1 VNAAIDYSFMPENT
15 REVFNILCGH
25 DFISKFVLIGGTALA
40 IQIKHRLS
48 EDLDFIYDGDTL
60 NINLIK
66 RNISKIFPDYRITRM
81 DTNEQIDLV
90 INEIKVTFFSSGV
103 IALPFKVIEH
113 SFKWNKMRI
122 CTAEIIAVLKMS
134 AIAQRNTM
142 RDYYDLYW
150 LTRYH
155 FSLEKIIRRTKELI
169 PGLSPVTYSETLVY
183 TDDIEE
189 SDISAHLQPQE
200 QINKN
205 QIADFFITE
214 LKKILDKI

>member
-1 VNAAIDYSFMPENT
+1 MPENT
-15 REVFNILCGH
+15 HEILNILCRE

-40 IQIKHRLS
+40 MQIRHRLS

-60 NINLIK
+60 NINLIR
-66 RNISKIFPDYRITRM
+66 RNISRIFPDYRITRM

-90 INEIKVTFFSSGV
+90 INNVKITFFCSGI
-103 IALPFKVIEH
+103 IALPFKVIDH
-113 SFKWNKMRI
+113 SFKWNKLRI

-134 AIAQRNTM
+134 AIAQRSTM

-155 FSLEKIIRRTKELI
+155 LSLEKIIRRTKELI
-169 PGLSPVTYSETLVY
+169 PALSPVTYSETLVY
-183 TDDIEE
+183 TNDIEE
-189 SDISAHLQPQE
+189 TDISAHLQPQE
-200 QINKN
+200 KINKN

-214 LKKILDKI
+214 LKKIIEKI

>member
-1 VNAAIDYSFMPENT
+1 MNDGIDLGFMPENT
-15 REVFNILCGH
+15 HEILNILCRE

-40 IQIKHRLS
+40 MQIRHRLS

-60 NINLIK
+60 NINLIR
-66 RNISKIFPDYRITRM
+66 RNISRIFPDYRITRM

-90 INEIKVTFFSSGV
+90 INNVKITFFCSGI
-103 IALPFKVIEH
+103 IALPFKVIDH
-113 SFKWNKMRI
+113 SFKWNKLRI

-134 AIAQRNTM
+134 AIAQRSTM

-155 FSLEKIIRRTKELI
+155 LSLEKIIRRTKELI
-169 PGLSPVTYSETLVY
+169 PALSPVTYSETLVY
-183 TDDIEE
+183 TNDIEE
-189 SDISAHLQPQE
+189 TDISAHLQPQE
-200 QINKN
+200 KINKN

-214 LKKILDKI
+214 LKKIIEKI

>member
-1 VNAAIDYSFMPENT
+1 MPENT
-15 REVFNILCGH
+15 HEILNILCRE

-40 IQIKHRLS
+40 MQIRHRLS

-60 NINLIK
+60 NINLIR
-66 RNISKIFPDYRITRM
+66 RNISRIFPDYRITRM

-90 INEIKVTFFSSGV
+90 INNVKITFFCSG
-103 IALPFKVIEH
+103 ILALPFKVIDH
-113 SFKWNKMRI
+113 SFKWNKLRI

-134 AIAQRNTM
+134 AIAQRSTM

-155 FSLEKIIRRTKELI
+155 LSLEKIIRRTKELI
-169 PGLSPVTYSETLVY
+169 PALSPVTYSETLVY
-183 TDDIEE
+183 TNDIEE
-189 SDISAHLQPQE
+189 TDISAHLQPQE
-200 QINKN
+200 KINKN

-214 LKKILDKI
+214 LKKIIEKI